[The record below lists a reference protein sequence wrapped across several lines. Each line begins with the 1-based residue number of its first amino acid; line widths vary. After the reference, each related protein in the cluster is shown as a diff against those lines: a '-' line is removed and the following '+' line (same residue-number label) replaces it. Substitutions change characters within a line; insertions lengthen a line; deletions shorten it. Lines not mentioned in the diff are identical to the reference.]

1 MLSKSISVIIEKLQA
16 SYGEAFFNTMTLQLH
31 QIIGADYT
39 FIARLSSA
47 NQTSRTISLVAH
59 GEIVENFEYA
69 LADTPCADVSQG
81 SVCVYRHDICR
92 LFPKDQL
99 LIDMEIE
106 GYVGTPLYDS
116 SGSVLGLVVAL
127 YQTPIDNS
135 DDVKAL
141 FTLFSG
147 RISAEIER
155 YEKEQQLIHFNHNLE
170 QQVAQRTAE
179 LTATLEELK
188 ASQQQMIEHEKM
200 ASIGRLVAGIAHEIN
215 TPLGV
220 ALLSSSTIDQSL
232 KELQRQVDN
241 NHLTRKTLRKSLQ
254 TIAEAQQTQQFNM
267 QRAADL
273 VQNFKQVSSEH
284 YADQQAKI
292 NLEQWLHT
300 VIASLK
306 PLLDRHQISIQLSCQ
321 PPAIEMTTYPGQL
334 AQIVINLLT
343 NAAQHAFPEEQM
355 KTSPTISVAAHQTG
369 ERVHL
374 IVQDNGIGMTE
385 STLTQICEPF
395 FTTKRGQG
403 GTGLGMSIVNNL
415 VRNSLQGSL
424 SIDSAASHGTR
435 VAISLPNTLEG

>member
-31 QIIGADYT
+31 QVIDADYT
-39 FIARLSSA
+39 FIARLSRASKSA
-47 NQTSRTISLVAH
+47 RTISLVAH
-59 GEIVENFEYA
+59 GEVVDNFEYE
-69 LADTPCADVSQG
+69 LADTPCADVSEG
-81 SVCVYRHDICR
+81 SVCVYLSDICR
-92 LFPKDQL
+92 LFPDDQL
-99 LIDMEIE
+99 LIDMGIE

-116 SGSVLGLVVAL
+116 EGSVLGLVVAL
-127 YQTPIDNS
+127 YQNPIANS

-155 YEKEQQLIHFNHNLE
+155 FEKEQQLIQFNQNLE

-220 ALLSSSTIDQSL
+220 ALLSNSTINQSL
-232 KELQRQVDN
+232 QDLQREVESN
-241 NHLTRKTLRKSLQ
+241 NLTRKTLAKSLQ
-254 TIAEAQQTQQFNM
+254 VISEAQQTQQFNM

-273 VQNFKQVSSEH
+273 VQNFKQVSAEH
-284 YADQQAKI
+284 YADKLAKI
-292 NLEQWLHT
+292 DLQQWLNT
-300 VIASLK
+300 VVASLK
-306 PLLDRHQISIQLSCQ
+306 PLMDQHQISIQLSCQ
-321 PPAIEMTTYPGQL
+321 PANIEMTTFPGQL

-343 NAAQHAFPEEQM
+343 NAAQHAFPAEQI
-355 KTSPTISVAAHQTG
+355 TASPTINIAAHQTA
-369 ERVHL
+369 EHIHL
-374 IVQDNGIGMTE
+374 IVQDNGVGMPE
-385 STLTQICEPF
+385 ATLGQVCEPF
-395 FTTKRGQG
+395 FTTKRGRG

-424 SIDSAASHGTR
+424 SIDSAMSHGTR
-435 VAISLPNTLEG
+435 IAISLPEKIKE